1 MPDPAPWQEY
11 RRVAREQGV
20 APALKLLRTRQRNG
34 AIAAVPAGELPAGT
48 EILRQADLPGG
59 AVVFARGLPD
69 APVGPD
75 LLWVRLGLSQWLLDE
90 CLRYLGE
97 RRSGE
102 ESLLRKQMIQ
112 DCLATALNGQ
122 LAVEADLLASDGAVA
137 PARMRYLHRQL
148 SDVDRKLLGL
158 LGANGFLSGGPG
170 EVADVSELLGS
181 VHEMAEGMT

>member
-1 MPDPAPWQEY
+1 MPDPVPGQEC

-20 APALKLLRTRQRNG
+20 APALKLLRTTRRNN
-34 AIAAVPAGELPAGT
+34 AIGAVPAGDLPAGT
-48 EILRQADLPGG
+48 EILREADLPGG
-59 AVVFARGLPD
+59 AVVFARGLPG
-69 APVGPD
+69 APAGPD
-75 LLWVRLGLSQWLLDE
+75 LVWMRLGLSQGLLDE

-122 LAVEADLLASDGAVA
+122 LAVEADLLADGSMA
-137 PARMRYLHRQL
+137 PARVRYLHQLL

-158 LGANGFLSGGPG
+158 LGAKGFLAGGPG
-170 EVADVSELLGS
+170 AVADVSELLAS
-181 VHEMAEGMT
+181 VHEMGTT

>member
-1 MPDPAPWQEY
+1 MPDPEQRQEC

-20 APALKLLRTRQRNG
+20 APALKLLRTRRRNG

-48 EILRQADLPGG
+48 EVLREADLPGG

-69 APVGPD
+69 APAGPE
-75 LLWVRLGLSQWLLDE
+75 LLWVRLGLSQGLLDE
-90 CLRYLGE
+90 CLQYLGE

-102 ESLLRKQMIQ
+102 ESLLRKQMVQ

-122 LAVEADLLASDGAVA
+122 LAVEADLLATDGTVP
-137 PARMRYLHRQL
+137 PARVRYLHQLL

-158 LGANGFLSGGPG
+158 LGAKGFLAGGPG
-170 EVADVSELLGS
+170 EVADVSELLAS
-181 VHEMAEGMT
+181 VHEMAEGTT

>member
-1 MPDPAPWQEY
+1 MPDQASWQEC

-20 APALKLLRTRQRNG
+20 APALKLLRTRPRNN

-48 EILRQADLPGG
+48 EILREADLPGG
-59 AVVFARGLPD
+59 AVAFARGLSS
-69 APVGPD
+69 APAGPD
-75 LLWVRLGLSQWLLDE
+75 LVWVRLGLSQGLLDE

-122 LAVEADLLASDGAVA
+122 LAVEADLLAAGGSIA
-137 PARMRYLHRQL
+137 PARVRYLHQSL

-158 LGANGFLSGGPG
+158 LGATGFLAGGPG
-170 EVADVSELLGS
+170 EVADVSELLAS
-181 VHEMAEGMT
+181 VHEMAEGTT

>member
-1 MPDPAPWQEY
+1 MPDPVPWQEY

-20 APALKLLRTRQRNG
+20 APALKLLRTTRRTG
-34 AIAAVPAGELPAGT
+34 AIAAAPAGELPAGT

-59 AVVFARGLPD
+59 AVAFARGLPD
-69 APVGPD
+69 APAGPE

-90 CLRYLGE
+90 CLQYLGE

-122 LAVEADLLASDGAVA
+122 LAVEADLLADGSAA
-137 PARMRYLHRQL
+137 PARVRYLHQCL

-158 LGANGFLSGGPG
+158 LGAKGFLAGEPG
-170 EVADVSELLGS
+170 EVADVSELLAS
-181 VHEMAEGMT
+181 LHEMGTT

>member
-11 RRVAREQGV
+11 RRVARKQGV
-20 APALKLLRTRQRNG
+20 APALKLLPTACRDG

-48 EILRQADLPGG
+48 EILREADLPGG
-59 AVVFARGLPD
+59 AVAFARGLAGDP
-69 APVGPD
+69 AGLELV
-75 LLWVRLGLSQWLLDE
+75 WVRLGLSQGLLDE

-112 DCLATALNGQ
+112 DCLASALNGQ
-122 LAVEADLLASDGAVA
+122 LAVEADLLADGSAA
-137 PARMRYLHRQL
+137 PARARYLHQCL

-158 LGANGFLSGGPG
+158 LGAKGFLAGGPG
-170 EVADVSELLGS
+170 EIADVSELLAS
-181 VHEMAEGMT
+181 VHEMGTT

>member
-1 MPDPAPWQEY
+1 MPDPARWQEC

-20 APALKLLRTRQRNG
+20 APALKLLRTRRRND
-34 AIAAVPAGELPAGT
+34 AVAAVPAGELPAGT
-48 EILRQADLPGG
+48 EILREADLPGG
-59 AVVFARGLPD
+59 AVAFARGLPG
-69 APVGPD
+69 APAGPD
-75 LLWVRLGLSQWLLDE
+75 LVWVRLGLSQGLLDE

-122 LAVEADLLASDGAVA
+122 LAVEADLLADGSTA
-137 PARMRYLHRQL
+137 PARARYLHQLL

-158 LGANGFLSGGPG
+158 LGAKGFLAGGPG
-170 EVADVSELLGS
+170 EVADVSELLAS